1 MAWWSGSSGYLMVG
15 LDIYQHGDPNSGSV
29 QLEVVYR
36 VKADGYGHN
45 FNSTLHRWGRVSG
58 DVGFHFSSPRGSYAE
73 AEVNRETITVNT
85 EYGRSQ
91 DLEFSASIGPIWN
104 GGNPSITQR
113 WTVPARAYGAPATPS
128 NFQARYLSEGRVEC
142 TWGLNVTG
150 DHPVDMLDIWRW
162 SYTSGEYRLAAQLPA
177 SARSWTDTNVPSD
190 DFYRWRIHAWR
201 RDGSE
206 SAKIENSSPSPQS
219 MAPGDIAMTPG
230 APVNVRAVKQASGA
244 INVSWE
250 RGARY
255 PDRGWGAEIYDN
267 GTKVA
272 DVAGDA
278 RAWTHASPNAA
289 VSHVYQV
296 RQKGPGGLLS
306 PLSERSN
313 TVQLLTNPG
322 TPGSLSP
329 AGVPQTPGTVTLSW
343 THTSIDTTVQT
354 RADVRWRK
362 RGSANW
368 GEATVSGDRHTYSP
382 VFNEVGE
389 YEWQVRTWG
398 AYKTGQEAGAS
409 PWSPVTGFKVAHAP
423 IVSLAEPA
431 GGSVVHSSSTRIR
444 WSYSQAEGSAQ
455 RSAAIQVI
463 DEATG
468 QAIASTLLE
477 GTASSWDPGVR
488 LEDRQAYLVRVTASS
503 GDGLSS
509 AEATSRFTVSYLPPA
524 APSVLVRWDDTT
536 GAASIGITNPTG
548 VANTVPAVSNS
559 IERSIDDGKTW
570 EKIADHLPVDTTL
583 QDGEALSNGKTIYR
597 VSATSAT
604 PSTAT
609 TSVALEADSQALWV
623 SGGTGFATS
632 VPLRYDPE
640 TSIKPSLLTR
650 KVHYFAGRTRGV
662 EVTGSHQVRTITLGA
677 SLHDRDYRLV
687 QALEALAVAPAPF
700 LYRDPLGRRIY
711 CSMSSMSAPREV
723 GGMWKVSVELEE
735 VEK

>member
-1 MAWWSGSSGYLMVG
+1 MTWWSGSSGYLIVG

-58 DVGFHFSSPRGSYAE
+58 DVGFHFYSPRGGYAE
-73 AEVNRETITVNT
+73 AEVSRETITVNT
-85 EYGRSQ
+85 EFGRSQ
-91 DLEFSASIGPIWN
+91 YVEFSASVGPIWN
-104 GGNPSITQR
+104 GGNPSITQG
-113 WTVPARAYGAPATPS
+113 WTVPARAYLSPAAPL

-142 TWGLNVTG
+142 TWDLNITG
-150 DHPVDMLDIWRW
+150 DRPVDMLDIWRW
-162 SYTSGEYRLAAQLPA
+162 SYTSGEYRLVAQLPA

-190 DFYRWRIHAWR
+190 DYYRWRIHAWR

-206 SAKIENSSPSPQS
+206 SAKVENSSPSPQS
-219 MAPGDIAMTPG
+219 MAPGDIAMSPA

-250 RGARY
+250 RGTRY
-255 PDRGWGAEIYDN
+255 PDRGWGAEVYDN

-278 RAWTHASPNAA
+278 RSWTHASPNAA
-289 VSHVYQV
+289 TVHSYQV

-322 TPGSLSP
+322 VPGSLSP
-329 AGVPQTPGTVTLSW
+329 AGSPRTPGSVELSW
-343 THTSIDTTVQT
+343 SHTSVDTTVQT
-354 RADVRWRK
+354 RAEVRWRK
-362 RGSANW
+362 KGASSWGLVPISGSQRTH
-368 GEATVSGDRHTYSP
+368 TVYLR
-382 VFNEVGE
+382 EVGE

-398 AYKTGQEAGAS
+398 AYKSGQEAGAS
-409 PWSPVTGFKVAHAP
+409 PWSAVTGFKVAHAP

-431 GGSVVHSSSTRIR
+431 GGSVVRTSSTRVR
-444 WSYSQAEGSAQ
+444 WSYSQAEGSLQ
-455 RSAAIQVI
+455 SGAALTIT
-463 DEATG
+463 DEASG
-468 QAIASTLLE
+468 QVVASTLIE
-477 GTASSWDPGVR
+477 GNASTWEPGVR
-488 LEDRQAYLVRVTASS
+488 LEDQHAYLVRAVAGS
-503 GDGLSS
+503 GDGLPSEP
-509 AEATSRFTVSYLPPA
+509 ALARFTVSYLPPA
-524 APSVLVRWDDTT
+524 APQVLVRWDDTS

-548 VANTVPAVSNS
+548 VANTVPAISNS
-559 IERSIDDGKTW
+559 IERSVDGGKTW
-570 EKIADHLPVDTTL
+570 EKVADHLPVNTTL
-583 QDGEALSNGKTIYR
+583 QDGEALSAGKTIYR

-609 TSVALEADSQALWV
+609 TSVALEADSKALWV

-632 VPLRYDPE
+632 IPLRYDPT
-640 TSIKPSLLTR
+640 TSVKPGLLTR
-650 KVHYFAGRTRGV
+650 KVHYFAGRARGV

>member
-29 QLEVVYR
+29 QLEVIYS

-45 FNSTLHRWGRVSG
+45 FNSTLHRWGRIGG
-58 DVGFHFSSPRGSYAE
+58 DVGFHFSSPRGGYNE
-73 AEVNRETITVNT
+73 AEIRRETITVNT

-91 DLEFSASIGPIWN
+91 ELEFSASIGPIWN
-104 GGNPSITQR
+104 GGNPSTTRR
-113 WTVPARAYGAPATPS
+113 WTVPARAYAAPATPS

-142 TWGLNVTG
+142 TWDLNVTG
-150 DHPVDMLDIWRW
+150 DNPVDGLDIWRW
-162 SYTSGEYRLAAQLPA
+162 SYTTWEYRLVAQLPA
-177 SARSWTDTNVPSD
+177 SARSWTDTNLPAD
-190 DFYRWRIHAWR
+190 DYYRWRIHAWR

-206 SAKIENSSPSPQS
+206 SAKVENSSPSPQS
-219 MAPGDIAMTPG
+219 MGLGDIAMTPG
-230 APVNVRAVKQASGA
+230 APVNVRAGKQASGA
-244 INVSWE
+244 INISWE

-272 DVAGDA
+272 DIAGDA
-278 RAWTHASPNAA
+278 RTWTHATPNAA

-313 TVQLLTNPG
+313 AVQLLTNPG
-322 TPGSLSP
+322 APGSLSP
-329 AGVPQTPGTVTLSW
+329 AGSPRTPGSVELSW
-343 THTSIDTTVQT
+343 SHTSIDTTLQT

-368 GEATVSGDRHTYSP
+368 GEATVSGDRNTYSLA
-382 VFNEVGE
+382 FNDVGE

-423 IVSLAEPA
+423 IVSLAEPS
-431 GGSVVHSSSTRIR
+431 GGSVVRSSSTRIR

-455 RSAAIQVI
+455 RSASIQVV

-468 QAIASTLLE
+468 QEIAATLLE
-477 GTASSWDPGVR
+477 GSASSWDPGVR
-488 LEDRQAYLVRVTASS
+488 LEDRRAYLVRVTVSS

-524 APSVLVRWDDTT
+524 APQVLVRWDDTA

-548 VANTVPAVSNS
+548 VAETVPAVSNAV
-559 IERSIDDGKTW
+559 ERSIDDGKTW
-570 EKIADHLPVDTTL
+570 EKIADHLPVNTTL

-609 TSVALEADSQALWV
+609 TSVALEADSKALWV

-677 SLHDRDYRLV
+677 SLHDRDYRLIQV
-687 QALEALAVAPAPF
+687 LETLAVTPAPF
-700 LYRDPLGRRIY
+700 LYRDPLGSRIY
-711 CSMSSMSAPREV
+711 CSMSSMSAPRAV

>member
-29 QLEVVYR
+29 QLEIIYS

-45 FNSTLHRWGRVSG
+45 FNSTLHRWGRIGG
-58 DVGFHFSSPRGSYAE
+58 DVGFHFSSPRGGYNE
-73 AEVNRETITVNT
+73 AEIRRETITVNT

-91 DLEFSASIGPIWN
+91 DLEFAASIGPIWN
-104 GGNPSITQR
+104 GGNPSTTR
-113 WTVPARAYGAPATPS
+113 WWTVPARAYLPPATPA
-128 NFQARYLSEGRVEC
+128 NFQARYLSEGSVEC
-142 TWGLNVTG
+142 TWDLNVTS
-150 DHPVDMLDIWRW
+150 DRPVDMLDIWRW
-162 SYTSGEYRLAAQLPA
+162 SYTTNEYRLVAQLPP
-177 SARSWTDTNVPSD
+177 SARSWTDTNLPTD
-190 DFYRWRIHAWR
+190 DYYRWRIHAWR
-201 RDGSE
+201 RDGAE
-206 SAKIENSSPSPQS
+206 SARVENSTSSPQFV
-219 MAPGDIAMTPG
+219 APGNIAMAPG

-250 RGARY
+250 RGSRY
-255 PDRGWGAEIYDN
+255 PDWGWGAEIYDN
-267 GTKVA
+267 GTKVS

-322 TPGSLSP
+322 VPGSLVP
-329 AGVPQTPGTVTLSW
+329 AGVPQTPGTVILSW

-368 GEATVSGDRHTYSP
+368 SGTTINGDRNTYSLA
-382 VFNEVGE
+382 FSDVGE

-423 IVSLAEPA
+423 IVSLAEPS
-431 GGSVVHSSSTRIR
+431 GGSVVRSSSTRIR
-444 WSYSQAEGSAQ
+444 WSYSQAEGSSQ
-455 RSAAIQVI
+455 RSASIQVI

-468 QAIASTLLE
+468 QAISSTLLE
-477 GTASSWDPGVR
+477 GAASSWDPGVR
-488 LEDRQAYLVRVTASS
+488 LEDRRAYLVRVSATS

-524 APSVLVRWDDTT
+524 APQVLVRWDDTA
-536 GAASIGITNPTG
+536 GAASIGITNPVG
-548 VANTVPAVSNS
+548 AANTVPAVSNAV
-559 IERSIDDGKTW
+559 ERSIDDGKTW
-570 EKIADHLPVDTTL
+570 EKIADHLPVNTTL

-609 TSVALEADSQALWV
+609 TSVALEADSKALWV

-662 EVTGSHQVRTITLGA
+662 EVTGTHQVHTITLGA
-677 SLHDRDYRLV
+677 SLHDRDYRLIQV
-687 QALEALAVAPAPF
+687 LETLAVTPAPF

-711 CSMSSMSAPREV
+711 CSMSSMSAPRAV
-723 GGMWKVSVELEE
+723 GGMWKINVELEE

>member
-36 VKADGYGHN
+36 VKSDGYGHN
-45 FNSTLHRWGRVSG
+45 FSSTLHRWGRVSG
-58 DVGFHFSSPRGSYAE
+58 DVGFHFSSPRGGYAE
-73 AEVNRETITVNT
+73 AEIRRETITVNT

-91 DLEFSASIGPIWN
+91 YVEFSASVGPIWN
-104 GGNPSITQR
+104 GGSPSITQG
-113 WTVPARAYGAPATPS
+113 WTVPARAYAAPATPS

-150 DHPVDMLDIWRW
+150 DNPVDMLDIWRW
-162 SYTSGEYRLAAQLPA
+162 SYTSGEYRLVAQLPA

-201 RDGSE
+201 RDGAE
-206 SAKIENSSPSPQS
+206 SAKVENSSPSPQS
-219 MAPGDIAMTPG
+219 MAPGDIAMAPG

-267 GTKVA
+267 GSKVA

-289 VSHVYQV
+289 ASHVYQV

-306 PLSERSN
+306 LLSERSN

-322 TPGSLSP
+322 VPGSLAP

-343 THTSIDTTVQT
+343 THTSIDTTAQT
-354 RADVRWRK
+354 RADVRWRR

-368 GEATVSGDRHTYSP
+368 DGTTINGDRHTYDL

-398 AYKTGQEAGAS
+398 AYKSGQDDGAS
-409 PWSPVTGFKVAHAP
+409 PWSAVTGFKVAHAP
-423 IVSLAEPA
+423 IVSLAEPV
-431 GGSVVHSSSTRIR
+431 GGSVVRSSSTRIR
-444 WSYSQAEGSAQ
+444 WSYSQAEGSSQ
-455 RSAAIQVI
+455 RSAEIMVI

-468 QAIASTLLE
+468 QEIASTLLE
-477 GTASSWDPGVR
+477 GAASSWEPGVR
-488 LEDRQAYLVRVTASS
+488 LEDQRAYQVYLLAYS
-503 GDGLSS
+503 GDGLPSEP
-509 AEATSRFTVSYLPPA
+509 ALSRFTVSYLPPA
-524 APSVLVRWDDTT
+524 APSVLVRWDDTA

-548 VANTVPAVSNS
+548 AANTVPAVSNAV
-559 IERSIDDGKTW
+559 ERSVDGGKTW
-570 EKIADHLPVDTTL
+570 EMVADHLPVNTSL

-609 TSVALEADSQALWV
+609 TSVALEADSKALWINA
-623 SGGTGFATS
+623 GPGFALS
-632 VPLRYDPE
+632 VPLRYDPT
-640 TSIKPSLLTR
+640 TSVKPGLLER
-650 KVHYFAGRTRGV
+650 KVHYFAGRARGI
-662 EVTGSHQVRTITLGA
+662 EVAGTHQVRTITLGA
-677 SLHDRDYRLV
+677 SLHDRDYRLI
-687 QALEALAVAPAPF
+687 QTLETLAVTPAPF

-711 CSMSSMSAPREV
+711 CSISSMSAPREV
-723 GGMWKVSVELEE
+723 GGMWKIGVELEE